1 MTKEKFFM
9 LPPFVIFSLGETL
22 SINPNRFLSDP
33 FDKTT
38 LCFFSYREAVWREV
52 AKICNL

>member
-1 MTKEKFFM
+1 MTKKKFFM

-38 LCFFSYREAVWREV
+38 LCFLSYREAVWQEIV
-52 AKICNL
+52 KIYNL